1 MPMAFFDVYIDGLKH
16 KSKDL
21 SQKQELTL
29 MLRLQF
35 GIVNIQDF

>member
-21 SQKQELTL
+21 SQKKQLSGTP
-29 MLRLQF
+29 
-35 GIVNIQDF
+35 IYI